1 MAKKKAIQRIDQPK
15 SYGWKKDV
23 KDSRDFKF
31 AVEKDVKIETIMLFD
46 TKNTPPVYD
55 QGQLGSC
62 TANAIAAA
70 VDFNLM
76 NKPNATPNPKAEL
89 FHPSRLYIYWWER
102 YYQGTI
108 NEDSGAT
115 LRVGIKSVVNNGVPQ
130 EKKWPYD
137 ISKFTE
143 KPNDEAIA
151 QALKFQAL
159 KYERVPQTRKG
170 IVAALKTGFPIVFG
184 FNVYESFESIDVANT
199 GVMPLPSPREELLGG
214 HAVAIWGYKKE
225 GDYFLI
231 RNSWGT
237 NWGINGYF
245 RMPAEFLL
253 DRNEADDF
261 WMITAMENGQ

>member
-1 MAKKKAIQRIDQPK
+1 MAKRKKILRIEQPR
-15 SYGWKKDV
+15 SYGWKKDK
-23 KDSRDFKF
+23 KDKRDFKF
-31 AVEKDVKIETIMLFD
+31 TVAKDVPIETVMLFD
-46 TKNTPPVYD
+46 NKNTPPVYD

-70 VDFNLM
+70 VQFNLM
-76 NKPNATPNPKAEL
+76 NKPNSTPNPKAEL
-89 FHPSRLYIYWWER
+89 FFPSRLFIYWWER
-102 YYQGTI
+102 FYQNTV

-115 LRVGIKSVVNNGVPQ
+115 LRLGIKSVVTNGVAD

-137 ISKFTE
+137 TSKFAE
-143 KPNDEAIA
+143 KPSDAAIA

-159 KYERVPQTRKG
+159 KYQRVPQTRQG

-199 GVMPLPSPREELLGG
+199 GIMPMPQAGEQQLGG

-231 RNSWGT
+231 RNSWGKD
-237 NWGINGYF
+237 WGINGYF
-245 RMPAEFLL
+245 RMPAAFLL
-253 DRNEADDF
+253 DKNEASDF